1 MIEADVPGADRKD
14 RGLCRREKHRNMEA
28 EESNNSLHSALSS
41 SNSDGFR
48 RPRSWLVCNANGC
61 FRPGTGLM
69 RSTRR
74 RSLNAPQPV
83 PNFGR
88 KGHLWGDENQT
99 SRHVDPS
106 EHFLAWNNAALNVLV
121 IKKVMDPEVT
131 KCFKELTQWL
141 VEEKNMVVFAEE
153 TAVDDPV
160 VLQDEKFS
168 AVRSKLYIFKE
179 GDQLDDKIDF
189 IVCMGGDGTL
199 LHASSLFQVSCP
211 PVMAFHLGSLGF
223 LTAFRFQDFRTKITT
238 ILEGHAGLTL
248 RSRLQCDF
256 FKRDK
261 EDKSLSKKSRYL
273 VLNEVVVDRGP
284 SSYLTNLDIYCNDIH
299 ITSVQGDGLI
309 VSTPTGSTAYAV
321 AAGAS
326 MVHPSVAAILVTPVC
341 PHSLSFRPIILPA
354 GVELKIVVSQDA
366 RSSAWTSFDGRNRQ
380 ELDIGD
386 SIHITTSTYPVPCVN
401 SENQITDWFKS
412 LAECLHWN
420 VRQRQRQLSTES
432 DN

>member
-1 MIEADVPGADRKD
+1 M
-14 RGLCRREKHRNMEA
+14 MT
-28 EESNNSLHSALSS
+28 SS
-41 SNSDGFR
+41 SQLSWSFLPPSQNTNSASNGRNKQSHTGR
-48 RPRSWLVCNANGC
+48 RIRCGHACVKTCHGGYLKFA
-61 FRPGTGLM
+61 
-69 RSTRR
+69 TR
-74 RSLNAPQPV
+74 
-83 PNFGR
+83 
-88 KGHLWGDENQT
+88 DQT
-99 SRHVDPS
+99 KFLERCLQCRHVDPS

-160 VLQDEKFS
+160 VLQDENFS

-386 SIHITTSTYPVPCVN
+386 SIHITTSIYPVPCVN

>member
-1 MIEADVPGADRKD
+1 
-14 RGLCRREKHRNMEA
+14 MEA
-28 EESNNSLHSALSS
+28 EQSNNSLHSALSS

-83 PNFGR
+83 SNFGR

-366 RSSAWTSFDGRNRQ
+366 RSTAWTSFDGRNRQ

-386 SIHITTSTYPVPCVN
+386 SIHITTSIYPVPCVN

>member
-1 MIEADVPGADRKD
+1 MKEADVLGADRKD
-14 RGLCRREKHRNMEA
+14 RGLRRRQKHRNMEA
-28 EESNNSLHSALSS
+28 EQSNNSLHSALSS

-88 KGHLWGDENQT
+88 KGHLLGDENQT

-121 IKKVMDPEVT
+121 IKKLMDPEVT

-160 VLQDEKFS
+160 VLQDENFS

-386 SIHITTSTYPVPCVN
+386 SIHITTSIYPVPCVN

>member
-1 MIEADVPGADRKD
+1 MEPKQCSNPFSPETSLSKPGELA
-14 RGLCRREKHRNMEA
+14 
-28 EESNNSLHSALSS
+28 
-41 SNSDGFR
+41 
-48 RPRSWLVCNANGC
+48 RPRSWLVCNVNGC
-61 FRPGTGLM
+61 FRPGAGAT
-69 RSTRR
+69 RTRR
-74 RSLNAPQPV
+74 RSLNPPQPV
-83 PNFGR
+83 SNFGR
-88 KGHLWGDENQT
+88 KGHLWDNGNQT
-99 SRHVDPS
+99 SHVDPS
-106 EHFLAWNNAALNVLV
+106 EHFLAWNKPALNVLV
-121 IKKVMDPEVT
+121 IKKVMDSEVT
-131 KCFKELTQWL
+131 ECFKELTEWL
-141 VEEKNMVVFAEE
+141 VEVKNMVIFAEA

-160 VLQDEKFS
+160 LLKDEKFS
-168 AVRSKLYIFKE
+168 TVRSKICIFKD

-189 IVCMGGDGTL
+189 VVCMGGDGTL
-199 LHASSLFQVSCP
+199 LHASSLFQCSCP

-223 LTAFRFQDFRTKITT
+223 LTAFRFQDFRERITT
-238 ILEGHAGLTL
+238 ILEGHACLTL

-261 EDKSLSKKSRYL
+261 EDKSKTKKSRYL

-284 SSYLTNLDIYCNDIH
+284 SSYLTNLEIYCNDIH

-354 GVELKIVVSQDA
+354 GVEVKIVVSKDA

-386 SIHITTSTYPVPCVN
+386 SIQITTSIYPVPCIN
-401 SENQITDWFKS
+401 SENQITDWFQS

-420 VRQRQRQLSTES
+420 VRQRQRKLSS
-432 DN
+432 NDSQI